1 MPQSVQIGPVIDAK
15 CIIQLFEPFQK
26 LEIMRVKKIIAYTL
40 SVLVL
45 LFSVIAILGIWEIV
59 DIEDLIARMFK
70 SLMVILAAAAVVVLI
85 FSILDRPERKEPMGS
100 GD

>member
-1 MPQSVQIGPVIDAK
+1 MMK
-15 CIIQLFEPFQK
+15 
-26 LEIMRVKKIIAYTL
+26 VKKIIAYTL

-45 LFSVIAILGIWEIV
+45 LFSFVAILGIWEVV

-85 FSILDRPERKEPMGS
+85 FSILDRPDRHERIDSKDGEEL
-100 GD
+100 

>member
-1 MPQSVQIGPVIDAK
+1 
-15 CIIQLFEPFQK
+15 
-26 LEIMRVKKIIAYTL
+26 MRVKKIIAYTL

-45 LFSVIAILGIWEIV
+45 LFSIVAILGIWEVV

-85 FSILDRPERKEPMGS
+85 FSILDRPER
-100 GD
+100 GDDRES